1 MRYMKIVFASD
12 SFKGSLSSAETAE
25 LLTKAAKEVFGNAE
39 CVAVPIADGGE
50 GTVNALIAALRSR
63 GYIQAKEGMALGDK
77 EAIAPGDKEALDC
90 ADAGDGAG
98 LITVTVHGPLME
110 EIMEKTWDYVDGKTE
125 VFTDTPLHLKG
136 KLQKMSLEMKNYY
149 QKSLDYFGITSA
161 DRDIHYY
168 VIDCTDSR
176 LLAILI
182 TAFFFVVAIPML
194 ISFITGRARARR
206 AAIAAEEAAEM
217 GYPSSGTYSSY
228 GAGIDDRE

>member
-1 MRYMKIVFASD
+1 
-12 SFKGSLSSAETAE
+12 
-25 LLTKAAKEVFGNAE
+25 
-39 CVAVPIADGGE
+39 
-50 GTVNALIAALRSR
+50 
-63 GYIQAKEGMALGDK
+63 
-77 EAIAPGDKEALDC
+77 
-90 ADAGDGAG
+90 
-98 LITVTVHGPLME
+98 
-110 EIMEKTWDYVDGKTE
+110 
-125 VFTDTPLHLKG
+125 
-136 KLQKMSLEMKNYY
+136 MKNYY

-194 ISFITGRARARR
+194 ISFISGRARARR